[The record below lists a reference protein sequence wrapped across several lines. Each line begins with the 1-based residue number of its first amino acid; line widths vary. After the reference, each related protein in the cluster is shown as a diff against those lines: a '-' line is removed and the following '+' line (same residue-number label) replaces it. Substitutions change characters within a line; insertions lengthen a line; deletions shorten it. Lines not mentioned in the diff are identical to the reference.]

1 MLCNEMTSLS
11 LAPTQPQQQPQ
22 SHQQQQQRQQQSYPL
37 QQQQHIVSG
46 PVLPRTSTEAMYST
60 AGTDGACVSD
70 SAPDEGMDDEVC
82 FLMDHVEVSR
92 CDPAAPNPQGPI
104 LPYIL

>member
-11 LAPTQPQQQPQ
+11 LAPAQPQQVQQQPQQTQQQQPQQQA
-22 SHQQQQQRQQQSYPL
+22 
-37 QQQQHIVSG
+37 QHIVSG

-60 AGTDGACVSD
+60 EVAGPGTASVGSTA
-70 SAPDEGMDDEVC
+70 DEGMDDEVC

-92 CDPAAPNPQGPI
+92 CDPAAPNPHGPI